1 MLSSRNKLNF
11 LNVSDKNQIL
21 IENSITIFLGN
32 LFKKMGIKKFI
43 PKFLKEK
50 IKSLL
55 FSKIALKEYNQD
67 ELRSIVENYY
77 KNSNINFKK
86 ETGVKFLST

>member
-1 MLSSRNKLNF
+1 
-11 LNVSDKNQIL
+11 
-21 IENSITIFLGN
+21 
-32 LFKKMGIKKFI
+32 MGLKKFI

-50 IKSLL
+50 IKTFL
-55 FSKIALKEYNQD
+55 FSKITLNDYNQD

>member
-1 MLSSRNKLNF
+1 M
-11 LNVSDKNQIL
+11 
-21 IENSITIFLGN
+21 GN
-32 LFKKMGIKKFI
+32 LFKKMGLKRFI

-55 FSKIALKEYNQD
+55 FSKIVLKEYNQD